1 MINFF
6 KKIIKIKKIRFK
18 KPNKADVLV
27 YDTYSLP
34 NAKILFDK
42 YRISTIAV
50 RLEEINLFILFK
62 SLMDNPF
69 KLKES
74 YIKNYV
80 KTVSPR
86 VIYSSIDNNP
96 ALYKLKSLIKNV
108 KIIADQKAMR
118 DPFFYNL
125 LKKAKHDLSCDA
137 YFVFSE
143 YEKRILSKYIK
154 TNFFLSGPT
163 YNNSLPTLDKFNC
176 EKVIFIS
183 GKLHNPDTNAYDY
196 EKKVFLNVIKYC
208 KKNSLKLYFKEKR
221 GFYDRE
227 FNINSQSSSK
237 NRETF
242 FKNHFEN
249 NNWSFIPWDLD
260 KNSLDYKKIFNN
272 ILIIFTDST
281 LGYEFLSR
289 GYKCVCFTDKFPI
302 YGLDHNFKK
311 KGLFWSNYD
320 NFDEMITLID
330 SVKMINPYNWERI
343 YKEYSKKILPHDK
356 ENKIK
361 KSVIRNFFK

>member
-1 MINFF
+1 MIKFF

-27 YDTYSLP
+27 YDIYSLP

-62 SLMDNPF
+62 SLIDNPF

-74 YIKNYV
+74 YLRNYV
-80 KTVSPR
+80 KAVDPK
-86 VIYSSIDNNP
+86 VIYSAIDNNL

-108 KIIADQKAMR
+108 KIIADQKSMR
-118 DPFFYNL
+118 DPSFFDL
-125 LKKAKHDLSCDA
+125 LKKANYDLSCDA

-143 YEKRILSKYIK
+143 YEKQVLSKYIK
-154 TNFFLSGPT
+154 TNFFLSGPA
-163 YNNSLPTLDKFNC
+163 YNNNLPALDKSNC

-183 GKLHNPDTNAYDY
+183 GKIRNTNTNAYDY

-208 KKNSLKLYFKEKR
+208 KKKSLKLYFKEKR
-221 GFYDRE
+221 GWYDRE

-237 NRETF
+237 NREAF
-242 FKNHFEN
+242 FRNHFEN

-311 KGLFWSNYD
+311 KGLFWSNYN

-330 SVKMINPYNWERI
+330 SVKMINPYDWERI

>member
-1 MINFF
+1 MIKFF
-6 KKIIKIKKIRFK
+6 KKVIKVKIRFK

-27 YDTYSLP
+27 YDIYSLP

-42 YRISTIAV
+42 YKISTIAV

-74 YIKNYV
+74 YLRNYV
-80 KTVSPR
+80 KIVSPK
-86 VIYSSIDNNP
+86 VIYSAIDNNP

-143 YEKRILSKYIK
+143 YEKQVLSQYIK

-163 YNNSLPTLDKFNC
+163 YNNCLPTLDKFNY

-183 GKLHNPDTNAYDY
+183 GKLHTPNTNEYDY

-208 KKNSLKLYFKEKR
+208 KENSLKLYFKEKN
-221 GFYDRE
+221 GFYDFK
-227 FNINSQSSSK
+227 FNINSQSSAK
-237 NRETF
+237 NREMF
-242 FKNHFEN
+242 FKNYFEPN
-249 NNWSFIPWDLD
+249 N
-260 KNSLDYKKIFNN
+260 KK
-272 ILIIFTDST
+272 L
-281 LGYEFLSR
+281 
-289 GYKCVCFTDKFPI
+289 
-302 YGLDHNFKK
+302 
-311 KGLFWSNYD
+311 
-320 NFDEMITLID
+320 
-330 SVKMINPYNWERI
+330 
-343 YKEYSKKILPHDK
+343 
-356 ENKIK
+356 
-361 KSVIRNFFK
+361 